1 MLLVDLIT
9 RIKTLAGAL
18 EHTSGSPVWAP
29 DSIHATT
36 RHGIGGLPRRFPR
49 LLIVTE
55 GMEQYGDH
63 GDKLWLME
71 LALESQ
77 VNMQP
82 AVEGEGQIVGQNR
95 ATNATLGAGLATIHA
110 KLVSSINFVD
120 TNANGTHTT
129 WMVPIPG
136 GSAMT
141 AQGSIATCS
150 TRYKALVEVTS

>member
-49 LLIVTE
+49 LLIVID
-55 GMEQYGDH
+55 GMEPYSDH
-63 GDKLWLME
+63 GDRLWLVE
-71 LALESQ
+71 LSIESQ
-77 VNMQP
+77 VNMNP
-82 AVEGEGQIVGQNR
+82 ATDGEGQIVGQNR

-110 KLVSSINFVD
+110 KFTSSINFID
-120 TNANGTHTT
+120 TTAGNAHTT
-129 WMVPIPG
+129 WLVPLPG
-136 GSAMT
+136 ASAMT
-141 AQGSIATCS
+141 AQGTIASCA